1 MSKIIVNVTDR
12 KGEQHTLEG
21 EKGMTLMQLIDKF
34 EIANP
39 YGICGGEP
47 MCGTCHVYVNSSD
60 YDKIKPMEKDEIDTL
75 ESSAIDTTQYSR
87 LACQIELNKEYDNIS
102 VTIAPE

>member
-1 MSKIIVNVTDR
+1 MTVKLNVVDR
-12 KGEQHTLEG
+12 AGNKTVIDVEEG
-21 EKGMTLMQLIDKF
+21 VTIRDAIEENLD
-34 EIANP
+34 P
-39 YGICGGEP
+39 DSYGVCGGNCS
-47 MCGTCHVYVNSSD
+47 CGTCHVYVNSSD

-75 ESSAIDTTQYSR
+75 QSSAIDTTQYSR